1 MLPWRWFAVTVG
13 VFRGQETSSGAWNQ
27 LFAWALINERCITM
41 TTSDE
46 TATSL
51 AQQEGTTH
59 PYTSDRA
66 PVTTSD
72 IGIGQPRSLRGEL
85 AIEALVFAICVV
97 GFVANLAVLVSHLAS
112 NRQTATRKTVN
123 VFICN
128 QTVLDLVAM
137 FATGV
142 KMVMQMSGYLKTKTG
157 VLRMLPI

>member
-1 MLPWRWFAVTVG
+1 
-13 VFRGQETSSGAWNQ
+13 
-27 LFAWALINERCITM
+27 M

-72 IGIGQPRSLRGEL
+72 IGIGQRGEL

-137 FATGV
+137 FAMGV
-142 KMVMQMSGYLKTKTG
+142 KVVLQMSGYLKTKTG